1 MKQSVA
7 VWMGIF
13 LLGSLAGAGMVT
25 VWMAPD
31 DAVALKQVN
40 PVTMPEARDE
50 GILEEPSREVM
61 IERIEQLEAQL
72 EQLKQVSENEAFVE
86 SEPSE
91 AQLRRLKRQWTEGVI
106 FSTESSRF
114 ARRSEREQ
122 NQLIESLG
130 LTPEQA
136 MELSRLVEKRDA
148 QRRLMML
155 RGMGVLTEEESSNL
169 FAELEQFD
177 YELALTSLLSEQQ
190 KAVREAMEAEQRD
203 RGVERVTEAMANR
216 LGVTGGD
223 RFSADEQIQVQQSI
237 RSALDPDIDLWVPP
251 AIADLP
257 IHELN
262 KRILSAGFQQLDSE
276 TFEKLYESVVEASED
291 GDGVPRGAGRRRMA
305 VPAR

>member
-7 VWMGIF
+7 VGMGMF
-13 LLGSLAGAGMVT
+13 LLGSLAGAGMVA
-25 VWMAPD
+25 VWMEPD
-31 DAVALKQVN
+31 DAVALKEVN
-40 PVTMPEARDE
+40 PETLPEVREEVMPQ
-50 GILEEPSREVM
+50 EPSRQAL

-72 EQLKQVSENEAFVE
+72 EQLKLSPESEAVVE

-91 AQLRRLKRQWTEGVI
+91 AQLRRLKREWTEGAIYSVD
-106 FSTESSRF
+106 TSRF

-122 NQLIESLG
+122 AHLVESLG
-130 LTPEQA
+130 LTPDQA
-136 MELSRLVEKRDA
+136 MELSRLVDKRDA

-155 RGMGVLTEEESSNL
+155 RGMGVLTEEESASL

-177 YELALTSLLSEQQ
+177 FELTLTSLLSDEQ
-190 KAVREAMEAEQRD
+190 KATREAMEAEQRD

-262 KRILSAGFQQLDSE
+262 KRILSVGFQQLDSE

-291 GDGVPRGAGRRRMA
+291 GDGVLRGAGRRRMA